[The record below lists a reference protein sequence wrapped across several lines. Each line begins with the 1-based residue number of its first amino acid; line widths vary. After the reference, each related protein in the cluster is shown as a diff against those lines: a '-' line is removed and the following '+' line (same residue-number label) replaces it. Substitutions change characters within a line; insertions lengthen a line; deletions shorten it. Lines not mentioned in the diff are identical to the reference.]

1 MGYVEARVKTLWKMN
16 IKCQS
21 LLLSMQVFREAIK
34 AALAYKDN
42 STDYLDE
49 VMRELEVS

>member
-1 MGYVEARVKTLWKMN
+1 MSTTDRARASLSEPTLA
-16 IKCQS
+16 
-21 LLLSMQVFREAIK
+21 LQVFREAIK

-42 STDYLDE
+42 TTDYLDE